1 MADHPTDSSD
11 APESV
16 EASGA
21 SVEDALRQA
30 LRQLNAT
37 IDDVDVEILS
47 SGGSRLLRRDAEA
60 RVRVVRRERP
70 FSATIDEAED
80 GPPAETETE
89 TETESQAEA
98 EPEPPARAAEPSEP
112 PVEPPAPEPVEEP
125 VEEQPAPRP
134 RASRSLVESGEELQD
149 IVEDLLVGMLD
160 RMGFIAE
167 IELVDEDPLAYNVVG
182 DDDFSKLIGRHGSTL
197 RSFGYLIN
205 LMAGRQ
211 LGQPCRVLID
221 VNSYRARR
229 ADHLRELA
237 ETLADEVTETQ
248 EPVTLESMPANER
261 RLIHVALA
269 DDESVR
275 TYSIG
280 EGDERRV
287 VISPKA

>member
-1 MADHPTDSSD
+1 MADQSTDSSD

-21 SVEDALRQA
+21 SVEEALRQA
-30 LRQLNAT
+30 LRQLDAT

-70 FSATIDEAED
+70 FSATIDEI
-80 GPPAETETE
+80 
-89 TETESQAEA
+89 
-98 EPEPPARAAEPSEP
+98 EPEPLGEPDPEPPPRAAEPTEASVDP
-112 PVEPPAPEPVEEP
+112 PPPDDPPAPEPAEAP
-125 VEEQPAPRP
+125 AAEQPAPRA
-134 RASRSLVESGEELQD
+134 RASRTLVESGEELQD

-167 IELVDEDPLAYNVVG
+167 IELVDEEPLAYNVVG

-237 ETLADEVTETQ
+237 ETLADQVDETQ
-248 EPVTLESMPANER
+248 EPVTLEAMPANER

-269 DDESVR
+269 DDENVR

>member
-1 MADHPTDSSD
+1 MADQPTDTPD
-11 APESV
+11 TPQSV

-21 SVEDALRQA
+21 SVEEALRQA
-30 LRQLNAT
+30 LRELNAT
-37 IDDVDVEILS
+37 IDDVDVEILA
-47 SGGSRLLRRDAEA
+47 SGGSRLLRRDATA

-70 FSATIDEAED
+70 FSATMDEAE
-80 GPPAETETE
+80 P
-89 TETESQAEA
+89 Q
-98 EPEPPARAAEPSEP
+98 P
-112 PVEPPAPEPVEEP
+112 PVEPDVPPTAPSAKPSEPAVEPPPPAATTPPDPGEAAAPEES
-125 VEEQPAPRP
+125 APRA
-134 RASRSLVESGEELQD
+134 RASRPLVESGEELQD
-149 IVEDLLVGMLD
+149 IVEDLLTSMLD
-160 RMGFIAE
+160 RMGYIAE
-167 IELVDEDPLAYNVVG
+167 LELVDEDPLAYNVVG

-237 ETLADEVTETQ
+237 ETLADEVSETQ

-261 RLIHVALA
+261 RLIHMALA
-269 DDESVR
+269 DDDNVR

>member
-1 MADHPTDSSD
+1 MADHPTDTPD
-11 APESV
+11 TPESV

-21 SVEDALRQA
+21 SVEEALRQA

-37 IDDVDVEILS
+37 IDDVDVEILA

-70 FSATIDEAED
+70 FSATMDEAESEPPIEPD
-80 GPPAETETE
+80 LVPAARDPMPSEPVVEPPPPPATAPDSGDADTP
-89 TETESQAEA
+89 EA
-98 EPEPPARAAEPSEP
+98 AAPPARAS
-112 PVEPPAPEPVEEP
+112 
-125 VEEQPAPRP
+125 RP
-134 RASRSLVESGEELQD
+134 LVESGEELQD
-149 IVEDLLVGMLD
+149 IVEDLLASMLD

-167 IELVDEDPLAYNVVG
+167 LELVDEDPLAYNVVG

-221 VNSYRARR
+221 INSYRARR
-229 ADHLRELA
+229 ADHLQELA

-261 RLIHVALA
+261 RLIHMALA
-269 DDESVR
+269 DDEGVR

>member
-1 MADHPTDSSD
+1 MADHPTDTPD
-11 APESV
+11 TPQSV

-21 SVEDALRQA
+21 SVEEALRQA
-30 LRQLNAT
+30 LRELDAT
-37 IDDVDVEILS
+37 IDDVDVEILA
-47 SGGSRLLRRDAEA
+47 SGGSRLLRRDATA

-70 FSATIDEAED
+70 FSATMDEAE
-80 GPPAETETE
+80 P
-89 TETESQAEA
+89 Q
-98 EPEPPARAAEPSEP
+98 P
-112 PVEPPAPEPVEEP
+112 PVEPDVPPTAPSASPSEPAVEPPPPAATTPPDPGEAAAPEES
-125 VEEQPAPRP
+125 APRA
-134 RASRSLVESGEELQD
+134 RASRPLVESGEELQD
-149 IVEDLLVGMLD
+149 IVEDLLTSMLD

-167 IELVDEDPLAYNVVG
+167 LELVDEDPLAYNVVG

-237 ETLADEVTETQ
+237 ETLADEVSETQ

-261 RLIHVALA
+261 RLIHMALA
-269 DDESVR
+269 DDDNVR

>member
-16 EASGA
+16 EAAGV

-70 FSATIDEAED
+70 FSATIDETEHEPPVEPESSAE
-80 GPPAETETE
+80 P
-89 TETESQAEA
+89 
-98 EPEPPARAAEPSEP
+98 EPEPPARAAEPIEAPADP
-112 PVEPPAPEPVEEP
+112 PPADPPAPEPVEEP
-125 VEEQPAPRP
+125 VAEQPATRP

-237 ETLADEVTETQ
+237 ETLADQVDETQ

-269 DDESVR
+269 DDENVR

>member
-1 MADHPTDSSD
+1 MADHPTDSPD

-21 SVEDALRQA
+21 SVEEALRQA
-30 LRQLNAT
+30 LRQLDAT

-70 FSATIDEAED
+70 FSATMAEEEHE
-80 GPPAETETE
+80 PPAEP
-89 TETESQAEA
+89 ES
-98 EPEPPARAAEPSEP
+98 EPPPRAAEPTEP
-112 PVEPPAPEPVEEP
+112 AVEPPPPAAPVPEPEEEPAPE
-125 VEEQPAPRP
+125 QTAPRARP
-134 RASRSLVESGEELQD
+134 SRALVESGEELQD

-167 IELVDEDPLAYNVVG
+167 IELVEEDPLAYNVVG

-237 ETLADEVTETQ
+237 ETLADEVSETQ

>member
-1 MADHPTDSSD
+1 MADQSTDSSD

-21 SVEDALRQA
+21 SVEEALRQA
-30 LRQLNAT
+30 LRQLDAT

-70 FSATIDEAED
+70 FSATIDETEHELLAE
-80 GPPAETETE
+80 
-89 TETESQAEA
+89 S
-98 EPEPPARAAEPSEP
+98 EPEPEARAAEPAEAPAAP
-112 PVEPPAPEPVEEP
+112 PPPDDPPAPESAEAPAA
-125 VEEQPAPRP
+125 EQPAPRA
-134 RASRSLVESGEELQD
+134 RASRTLVESGEELQD

-167 IELVDEDPLAYNVVG
+167 IELVDEEPLAYNVVG

-237 ETLADEVTETQ
+237 ETLADQVDETQ
-248 EPVTLESMPANER
+248 EPVTLEAMPANER

-269 DDESVR
+269 DDENVR

>member
-16 EASGA
+16 EATGA

-60 RVRVVRRERP
+60 HVRVVRRERP
-70 FSATIDEAED
+70 FSATIDETEHE
-80 GPPAETETE
+80 PPAEPD
-89 TETESQAEA
+89 
-98 EPEPPARAAEPSEP
+98 PEPPARAAAPTEAPADP
-112 PVEPPAPEPVEEP
+112 PPPDPPAPEPA
-125 VEEQPAPRP
+125 EQPAPRA

-237 ETLADEVTETQ
+237 ETLADQVDETQ

-269 DDESVR
+269 DDENVR

>member
-1 MADHPTDSSD
+1 MADQSTDSSD

-21 SVEDALRQA
+21 SVEEALRQA
-30 LRQLNAT
+30 LRQLDAT

-70 FSATIDEAED
+70 FSATIDEI
-80 GPPAETETE
+80 
-89 TETESQAEA
+89 
-98 EPEPPARAAEPSEP
+98 EPEPLAEPDPEPPPRAAEPTEAPADP
-112 PVEPPAPEPVEEP
+112 PPPDDPPALEPAEAP
-125 VEEQPAPRP
+125 AAEQPAPRA
-134 RASRSLVESGEELQD
+134 RASRTLVESGEELQD

-167 IELVDEDPLAYNVVG
+167 IELVDEEPLAYNVVG

-237 ETLADEVTETQ
+237 ETLADQVDETQ
-248 EPVTLESMPANER
+248 EPVTLEAMPANER

-269 DDESVR
+269 DDENVR

>member
-1 MADHPTDSSD
+1 M
-11 APESV
+11 
-16 EASGA
+16 
-21 SVEDALRQA
+21 
-30 LRQLNAT
+30 
-37 IDDVDVEILS
+37 
-47 SGGSRLLRRDAEA
+47 
-60 RVRVVRRERP
+60 
-70 FSATIDEAED
+70 DEAESE
-80 GPPAETETE
+80 PPIEPDLAPAARDPMPSEPVVEPPPPPPT
-89 TETESQAEA
+89 APDAGDAGAPEA
-98 EPEPPARAAEPSEP
+98 AAPPARAS
-112 PVEPPAPEPVEEP
+112 
-125 VEEQPAPRP
+125 RP
-134 RASRSLVESGEELQD
+134 LVESGEELQD
-149 IVEDLLVGMLD
+149 IVEDLLASMLD

-167 IELVDEDPLAYNVVG
+167 LELVDEDPLAYNVVG

-221 VNSYRARR
+221 INSYRARR
-229 ADHLRELA
+229 ADHLQELA

-261 RLIHVALA
+261 RLIHMALA
-269 DDESVR
+269 DDEGVR

>member
-21 SVEDALRQA
+21 SVEEALRQA
-30 LRQLNAT
+30 LRQLDAT

-70 FSATIDEAED
+70 FSATIDEWSMSRRAN
-80 GPPAETETE
+80 PRMNPRH
-89 TETESQAEA
+89 
-98 EPEPPARAAEPSEP
+98 EPPSPASRRSNRLRQPRRRPNPWRSPSRSSRRPAPARLGPWSRAAKSC
-112 PVEPPAPEPVEEP
+112 
-125 VEEQPAPRP
+125 RTS
-134 RASRSLVESGEELQD
+134 SRICSSACW
-149 IVEDLLVGMLD
+149 
-160 RMGFIAE
+160 IAW
-167 IELVDEDPLAYNVVG
+167 DSSPKSSSSKRTRSPTTSSATTT
-182 DDDFSKLIGRHGSTL
+182 FSKLIGRHGSTL

-237 ETLADEVTETQ
+237 ETLADEVIETQ

-269 DDESVR
+269 DDENVR

-287 VISPKA
+287 VISPRA

>member
-1 MADHPTDSSD
+1 MADHPTDSPD

-16 EASGA
+16 EATGA
-21 SVEDALRQA
+21 SVEEALRQA

-70 FSATIDEAED
+70 FSATIDEAEHE
-80 GPPAETETE
+80 PPAE
-89 TETESQAEA
+89 
-98 EPEPPARAAEPSEP
+98 PDVEPPARVAEPSEP
-112 PVEPPAPEPVEEP
+112 AVPPPPPPAPTVSEPSEAP
-125 VEEQPAPRP
+125 VAEQPAPRP

-149 IVEDLLVGMLD
+149 IVEDMLAGMLD

-167 IELVDEDPLAYNVVG
+167 IELVDEDPLAFNVVG

-229 ADHLRELA
+229 ADHLQELA
-237 ETLADEVTETQ
+237 ETLADEVSETQ

-269 DDESVR
+269 DDENVR

>member
-1 MADHPTDSSD
+1 MADHPTDSPD

-16 EASGA
+16 EATGA

-30 LRQLNAT
+30 LRQLDAT

-70 FSATIDEAED
+70 FSATIDETEHE
-80 GPPAETETE
+80 PPA
-89 TETESQAEA
+89 ETESQAEP
-98 EPEPPARAAEPSEP
+98 EPEPPARAAEPHEAE
-112 PVEPPAPEPVEEP
+112 VEPPPPAPAAPEPTEAP
-125 VEEQPAPRP
+125 VAEQPAPRARP
-134 RASRSLVESGEELQD
+134 SRSLVESGEELQD

-237 ETLADEVTETQ
+237 ETLADEVSETQ

-269 DDESVR
+269 DDENVR